1 MSRSV
6 GDVAE
11 RTAITAA
18 GAGIDTTC
26 ERHEKES
33 HMSVTAP
40 SIRAVG
46 RGLPEPLIAL
56 GLAAGPVVALGFT
69 RFAYALLLP
78 AMREGLSWNFAAAGG
93 MNTANAIGYVLGAL
107 SAAWWA
113 RRIGSRAAFGWG
125 IAISALMLLL
135 SATTGAYLALAAFR
149 FVGGIST
156 AVTFVVGSALAARVH
171 AHGHQHRSALL
182 VGLYMAGVGLGV
194 VVAGLV
200 VPAAI
205 GLLGSSGWR
214 VGWLAMGVLAL
225 LALAPAI
232 WAVRQVPEQ
241 SPPPADAQA
250 RTGLRALTPTFVWY
264 LLFGAGYVAYMTFVI
279 ALLHAQG
286 LGTGAEA
293 IFFVVLGLAS
303 AVGTLTLWG
312 RVTGRLRGGHAPTL
326 VSVVVLVGVLPVLVW
341 HGMAAAIV
349 SAIIFGGTFMAGPTA
364 ATVLAR
370 RTLPPHGWTKG
381 IALLT
386 VAFSVGQAFGPLVS
400 GLLSDTAGGITKG
413 LWLSV
418 VLLALAAVAALVQRE
433 PAPTSKPEPVT
444 AGAGR

>member
-1 MSRSV
+1 MSVNAAPAR
-6 GDVAE
+6 
-11 RTAITAA
+11 AA
-18 GAGIDTTC
+18 G
-26 ERHEKES
+26 
-33 HMSVTAP
+33 
-40 SIRAVG
+40 
-46 RGLPEPLIAL
+46 RGVPEPLVAL

-78 AMREGLSWNFAAAGG
+78 AMREDLSWNFAAAGG

-113 RRIGSRAAFGWG
+113 RRVGSRAAFGWS

-135 SATTGAYLALAAFR
+135 TGITGGYIALATFR
-149 FVGGIST
+149 FLGGIST

-171 AHGHQHRSALL
+171 TRGHPHRSALL
-182 VGLYMAGVGLGV
+182 VGLYMAGVGVGV
-194 VVAGLV
+194 VVAGLA

-205 GLLGSSGWR
+205 SLFGSSGWR
-214 VGWLAMGVLAL
+214 LGWLAMGVLAL
-225 LALAPAI
+225 LALVPAI
-232 WAVRQVPEQ
+232 WAVRQVAEQ
-241 SPPPADAQA
+241 RPSPAGVSA
-250 RTGLRALTPTFVWY
+250 RTGLRALAPTFVWY

-303 AVGTLTLWG
+303 SVGTLAVWG
-312 RVTGRLRGGHAPTL
+312 RVIGRLRGGHAPMF
-326 VSVVVLVGVLPVLVW
+326 VSVVVLAGVLPVLVW
-341 HGMAAAIV
+341 HGMAAAII

-364 ATVLAR
+364 ATILAR
-370 RTLPPHGWTKG
+370 RALPPHGWTHG

-386 VAFSVGQAFGPLVS
+386 VAFSLGQAFGPLVS
-400 GLLSDTAGGITKG
+400 GLLSDRAGGITQG

-418 VLLALAAVAALVQRE
+418 ILLALAAVAALIQRE
-433 PAPTSKPEPVT
+433 PVLASKPEPVT
-444 AGAGR
+444 AVAGR